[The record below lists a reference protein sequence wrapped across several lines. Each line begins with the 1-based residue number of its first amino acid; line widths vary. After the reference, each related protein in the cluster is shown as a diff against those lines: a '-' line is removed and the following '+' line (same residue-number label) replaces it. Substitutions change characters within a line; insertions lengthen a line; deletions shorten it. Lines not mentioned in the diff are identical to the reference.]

1 MEKVGFPILIA
12 MVVLLAGD
20 ALLVFGIVDDSVA
33 RNVLALLLGI
43 LVAIGLILIRQRI
56 RRRG

>member
-1 MEKVGFPILIA
+1 MIA